1 MTLDQLRALDPAA
14 LWVSLT
20 AAQQASIIVP
30 LLTSAFAEVCV
41 EDDGTDCSAADQE
54 AAATLAQTTY
64 QQAWDAIDRAF
75 PDILDPDLT
84 ALHGLGDGMQDD
96 QGRVAVKGVHGRRK
110 LYSSRSRH
118 EGFVRIGG
126 VEIEIGGFKN
136 AAEAGQPPRWE
147 AWTLDQIEAE
157 RLRRH
162 PEQAH
167 HHHPERIAA

>member
-1 MTLDQLRALDPAA
+1 MID
-14 LWVSLT
+14 
-20 AAQQASIIVP
+20 
-30 LLTSAFAEVCV
+30 
-41 EDDGTDCSAADQE
+41 DDGTDASAADKDV
-54 AAATLAQTTY
+54 AADMLDAAFQSIWTTIDKALPEHLA
-64 QQAWDAIDRAF
+64 
-75 PDILDPDLT
+75 PDLT

-96 QGRVAVKGVHGRRK
+96 KGRVAVKGVHGRRK

-126 VEIEIGGFKN
+126 AEVEIGGFKN

-157 RLRRH
+157 GLRRH